1 MASFR
6 QLKMQATPASG
17 RQVLEDTRFRKVKK
31 GVRVIFLAFPF
42 WWVGRPFP
50 TPFRFRD
57 GAGCRVCV
65 RYANVATWLF
75 YLLGVVGL
83 VPEPDGTSGSGTT
96 PSTSWGSQNLRFGA
110 TKQPAKIYKD
120 FTIYLHNC
128 DIVMVKYYQNLD
140 DGSSGRTESERA
152 NSE

>member
-1 MASFR
+1 MGSIGKLTLYKLCHCER
-6 QLKMQATPASG
+6 LKGTWQPRAE
-17 RQVLEDTRFRKVKK
+17 L
-31 GVRVIFLAFPF
+31 
-42 WWVGRPFP
+42 
-50 TPFRFRD
+50 
-57 GAGCRVCV
+57 CV